1 MTFRFPAR
9 WPEGDPGLNPLSRA
23 LERRREAGLPVLDLT
38 VSNPTKCGL
47 RFPGDWTALLGGRA
61 VESYDPDPRG
71 GAAAREAIAAY
82 YGDRQ
87 GADAVDPADVF
98 LTAGTSEGY
107 SHLFKLLCA
116 PGDHALIPRPSY
128 PLLETLAELE
138 SITLG
143 TYDLVPGATD
153 AETGTPWRLDR
164 AGLEAALTPRTRIV
178 FAVHPGNPTG
188 SPLAADDAAWM
199 LDLADR
205 RGLAV
210 VMDEVFADYALGE
223 KPAPLLRSSGPLV
236 FTLNGLSKLLGLPQ
250 LKLAWIHVA
259 GGPEDKEK
267 AKRHLEWICDA
278 YLSVGAPPQA
288 ACAGLLRRRAEFQG
302 PIRERLESNRATLRE
317 FSAGHA
323 ALRPLWPQGGW
334 CVPVR
339 CAGIVEAGMDDE
351 AFATRLLDTEGVHA
365 QPGYFFDF
373 DEEDV
378 IVVSLLPEPEI
389 FREGLKR
396 IVRRLG

>member
-1 MTFRFPAR
+1 MTFRFPGR
-9 WPEGDPGLNPLSRA
+9 WPEGDPGPNPLSRA

-38 VSNPTKCGL
+38 VSNPTKSGL

-82 YGDRQ
+82 YGDRE
-87 GADAVDPADVF
+87 GAGAVDPADLF

-143 TYDLVPGATD
+143 TYGLVPAAPD
-153 AETGTPWRLDR
+153 AEAGTPWRLDR

-178 FAVHPGNPTG
+178 FIVQPNNPTG
-188 SPLAADDAAWM
+188 NLLTAEDAAWL
-199 LDLADR
+199 LDLAEN
-205 RGLAV
+205 RGLALV
-210 VMDEVFADYALGE
+210 VDEVFADYLHDGGY
-223 KPAPLLRSSGPLV
+223 APRLDSDGPLV

-259 GGPEDKEK
+259 GGAEDKKK

-278 YLSVGAPPQA
+278 YLSVGAAPQA

-302 PIRERLESNRATLRE
+302 PIRERLERNRAALRE
-317 FSAGHA
+317 FAARHAG
-323 ALRPLWPQGGW
+323 LRPLWPQGGW

-339 CAGIVEAGMDDE
+339 CVGIVEDGMDDE
-351 AFATRLLDTEGVHA
+351 AFATRLVETEGVHV

-373 DEEDV
+373 EEEDL
-378 IVVSLLPEPEI
+378 IVLSLLPEPEI
-389 FREGLKR
+389 FREGLAR
-396 IVRRLG
+396 IARRLG